1 MGLSAAE
8 NHVRVNDTSNSMAIH
23 SIAYA
28 AIANLKA
35 KRWRRDDV
43 EAWLQDMSEPLQQA
57 VRDKLNEG
65 LKFSKTRNII

>member
-23 SIAYA
+23 SLAYA

-35 KRWRRDDV
+35 KRWRRADV
-43 EAWLQDMSEPLQQA
+43 EEWLKGIKEPTQQK
-57 VRDKLNEG
+57 VRDKLNEV
-65 LKFSKTRNII
+65 LRYNLPP

>member
-23 SIAYA
+23 SLAYA

-43 EAWLQDMSEPLQQA
+43 EAWLQGMEEPTQQQ
-57 VRDKLNEG
+57 VRDKLNEV
-65 LKFSKTRNII
+65 LHHPNL

>member
-1 MGLSAAE
+1 MGLSVTE

-23 SIAYA
+23 VIAYA

-43 EAWLQDMSEPLQQA
+43 EAWLQGIEEPTQQA
-57 VRDKLNEG
+57 VRDKMNEI
-65 LKFSKTRNII
+65 LTS

>member
-1 MGLSAAE
+1 MGLSVAE

-23 SIAYA
+23 VIAYA

-43 EAWLQDMSEPLQQA
+43 EAWLQGIEEPTQQA
-57 VRDKLNEG
+57 VRDKLNEI
-65 LKFSKTRNII
+65 LSAK

>member
-1 MGLSAAE
+1 M
-8 NHVRVNDTSNSMAIH
+8 NDTSNSMAIH
-23 SIAYA
+23 VIAYA

-43 EAWLQDMSEPLQQA
+43 EAWLQGIEEPTQQA

-65 LKFSKTRNII
+65 LLSK

>member
-23 SIAYA
+23 VIAYA

-43 EAWLQDMSEPLQQA
+43 EAWLQGIEEPTQQA

-65 LKFSKTRNII
+65 LLSK

>member
-23 SIAYA
+23 VIAYG

-43 EAWLQDMSEPLQQA
+43 EAWLQGIEEPTQQA
-57 VRDKLNEG
+57 VRDKLNEV
-65 LKFSKTRNII
+65 LLLSK